1 MLLTHKGAKFA
12 IYYKDS
18 EQQTGQDVS
27 DQQNPN
33 PQQDPFFGGSG
44 ENSSSFLPGSS
55 LGSVPDNNGS
65 RRHGAGNH
73 TNNMEKRKSDSVNKD
88 NNGCVTFT
96 SSYSQGARRENAR
109 KLSANQYISP
119 EALRYK
125 SMAPSSEYTEGKMNH
140 YKLNHIV
147 FEVIP
152 EGLREIFKREW
163 DNRYGET
170 LGEWKDEPKNG
181 KDFWN
186 LESPPNR
193 KRNFRRSGTFRNGKR
208 AEWDVPM
215 LCHAILSIDSLDSLD
230 PTVKSSVEDL
240 RNVRNEFAHSLQAEI
255 SIKDFQST
263 ILRIKDAFQVL
274 GLREPKIPEIGPK
287 EDTRILLKKIDDI
300 EKKLEELELKHQQK
314 GNEFEIM
321 SEEER

>member
-88 NNGCVTFT
+88 NN
-96 SSYSQGARRENAR
+96 
-109 KLSANQYISP
+109 
-119 EALRYK
+119 ALRYK